1 MKFDEY
7 YRQYYGRIVAFAR
20 SYVNDEMVA
29 QDIAADSMVKL
40 WIHLKEN
47 PEADLHNW
55 LFVIVKNLCLDYLK
69 HQRIKQ
75 KDLAEVSLW
84 RIQDLDFKISS
95 LDRYEYDSVASGEIR
110 KIVTRV
116 LSEQT
121 ERTRSIFIR
130 SRVYGKRNCEIA
142 ESMGLSEKNIEY
154 HISKVLKVLKIAL
167 KDYLKVLILFV
178 LMSFIIQSVFRNE
191 EVAANSRHFADDTS
205 ALCAESGVESR
216 SRGFGTQSRGQGI
229 LRYPESLPQD

>member
-75 KDLAEVSLW
+75 KALAEVSLW
-84 RIQDLDFKISS
+84 KIQDLDFKISS
-95 LDRYEYDSVASGEIR
+95 L
-110 KIVTRV
+110 
-116 LSEQT
+116 
-121 ERTRSIFIR
+121 
-130 SRVYGKRNCEIA
+130 
-142 ESMGLSEKNIEY
+142 
-154 HISKVLKVLKIAL
+154 ISKVLKVLKIAL
-167 KDYLKVLILFV
+167 KDYIKVLIMFV
-178 LMSFIIQSVFRNE
+178 LMSFII
-191 EVAANSRHFADDTS
+191 
-205 ALCAESGVESR
+205 
-216 SRGFGTQSRGQGI
+216 
-229 LRYPESLPQD
+229 

>member
-75 KDLAEVSLW
+75 KALAEVSLW
-84 RIQDLDFKISS
+84 KIQDLDFKISS
-95 LDRYEYDSVASGEIR
+95 L
-110 KIVTRV
+110 
-116 LSEQT
+116 
-121 ERTRSIFIR
+121 
-130 SRVYGKRNCEIA
+130 
-142 ESMGLSEKNIEY
+142 
-154 HISKVLKVLKIAL
+154 ISKVLKVLKIVL
-167 KDYLKVLILFV
+167 KDYIKVLIMFV
-178 LMSFIIQSVFRNE
+178 LMSFII
-191 EVAANSRHFADDTS
+191 
-205 ALCAESGVESR
+205 
-216 SRGFGTQSRGQGI
+216 
-229 LRYPESLPQD
+229 

>member
-40 WIHLKEN
+40 WIHLKES

-75 KDLAEVSLW
+75 KALAEVSLW
-84 RIQDLDFKISS
+84 KIQDLDFKISS

-154 HISKVLKVLKIAL
+154 HITKVLKVLKIAL

-216 SRGFGTQSRGQGI
+216 S
-229 LRYPESLPQD
+229 

>member
-40 WIHLKEN
+40 WIHLKES

-75 KDLAEVSLW
+75 KALAEVSLW
-84 RIQDLDFKISS
+84 KIQDLDFKISS
-95 LDRYEYDSVASGEIR
+95 L
-110 KIVTRV
+110 
-116 LSEQT
+116 
-121 ERTRSIFIR
+121 
-130 SRVYGKRNCEIA
+130 
-142 ESMGLSEKNIEY
+142 
-154 HISKVLKVLKIAL
+154 ISKVLKVLKIAL

-191 EVAANSRHFADDTS
+191 EVAANSRHVSDDTS

>member
-75 KDLAEVSLW
+75 KALAEVSLW
-84 RIQDLDFKISS
+84 KIQDLDFKISS
-95 LDRYEYDSVASGEIR
+95 L
-110 KIVTRV
+110 
-116 LSEQT
+116 
-121 ERTRSIFIR
+121 
-130 SRVYGKRNCEIA
+130 
-142 ESMGLSEKNIEY
+142 
-154 HISKVLKVLKIAL
+154 ISKVLKVLKIAL

-178 LMSFIIQSVFRNE
+178 LLGFIIHR
-191 EVAANSRHFADDTS
+191 
-205 ALCAESGVESR
+205 
-216 SRGFGTQSRGQGI
+216 
-229 LRYPESLPQD
+229 

>member
-75 KDLAEVSLW
+75 KALAEVSLW

-191 EVAANSRHFADDTS
+191 EVAANSRHFDDDTS

>member
-40 WIHLKEN
+40 WIHLKES

-75 KDLAEVSLW
+75 KALAEVSLW
-84 RIQDLDFKISS
+84 KIQDLDFKISS

-191 EVAANSRHFADDTS
+191 EVAANSRHFDDDTS

>member
-1 MKFDEY
+1 M
-7 YRQYYGRIVAFAR
+7 
-20 SYVNDEMVA
+20 
-29 QDIAADSMVKL
+29 
-40 WIHLKEN
+40 
-47 PEADLHNW
+47 
-55 LFVIVKNLCLDYLK
+55 
-69 HQRIKQ
+69 
-75 KDLAEVSLW
+75 SLW

-167 KDYLKVLILFV
+167 KDYLRVLILFV
-178 LMSFIIQSVFRNE
+178 LLGFIIHR
-191 EVAANSRHFADDTS
+191 
-205 ALCAESGVESR
+205 
-216 SRGFGTQSRGQGI
+216 
-229 LRYPESLPQD
+229 

>member
-75 KDLAEVSLW
+75 KALAEVSLW
-84 RIQDLDFKISS
+84 KIQDLDFKISS
-95 LDRYEYDSVASGEIR
+95 L
-110 KIVTRV
+110 
-116 LSEQT
+116 
-121 ERTRSIFIR
+121 
-130 SRVYGKRNCEIA
+130 
-142 ESMGLSEKNIEY
+142 
-154 HISKVLKVLKIAL
+154 ISKVLKVLKIAL
-167 KDYLKVLILFV
+167 KDYIKVLILFM
-178 LMSFIIQSVFRNE
+178 LMSFII
-191 EVAANSRHFADDTS
+191 
-205 ALCAESGVESR
+205 
-216 SRGFGTQSRGQGI
+216 
-229 LRYPESLPQD
+229 

>member
-40 WIHLKEN
+40 WIHLKES

-75 KDLAEVSLW
+75 KALAEVSL
-84 RIQDLDFKISS
+84 
-95 LDRYEYDSVASGEIR
+95 
-110 KIVTRV
+110 
-116 LSEQT
+116 
-121 ERTRSIFIR
+121 
-130 SRVYGKRNCEIA
+130 
-142 ESMGLSEKNIEY
+142 
-154 HISKVLKVLKIAL
+154 
-167 KDYLKVLILFV
+167 
-178 LMSFIIQSVFRNE
+178 
-191 EVAANSRHFADDTS
+191 
-205 ALCAESGVESR
+205 
-216 SRGFGTQSRGQGI
+216 
-229 LRYPESLPQD
+229 